1 MPTTIDENS
10 GRCITR
16 PRRALNQSS
25 RPRTANASGVVASA
39 TRAAGTPAPGTGR
52 SPARH
57 DTVSK
62 DLSGSSCPRRRS
74 RWKTDSGCHGRQG
87 GRARRGSGVQH
98 SSNRPTAIIAA
109 AGRPRQRSRPGSIRP
124 RAFQHGG
131 MVRRFGSREQRLDK
145 GIGVKRLQVVQ
156 GFADVNPRNHRP
168 LVTAAG
174 TYRSDPR
181 HGGSAR
187 CGMIQVQDAMVIHPT
202 GAFPIPRQP
211 SRRNAQMPV
220 PEVSLMIAAVAGVA
234 WSQPL
239 IPVSTP
245 RIDFGPESPQGQQ
258 IRCSLAQTISN
269 PPFSVLLPSLPFVPL
284 TVIG

>member
-1 MPTTIDENS
+1 MAAEARE
-10 GRCITR
+10 GLR
-16 PRRALNQSS
+16 PR
-25 RPRTANASGVVASA
+25 
-39 TRAAGTPAPGTGR
+39 
-52 SPARH
+52 
-57 DTVSK
+57 
-62 DLSGSSCPRRRS
+62 
-74 RWKTDSGCHGRQG
+74 
-87 GRARRGSGVQH
+87 SGVQH
-98 SSNRPTAIIAA
+98 SSNRPHAIIAV
-109 AGRPRQRSRPGSIRP
+109 AGRRRQRAWSRLGPSAIP
-124 RAFQHGG
+124 T
-131 MVRRFGSREQRLDK
+131 RRDGAAFGSREQRLDK

-156 GFADVNPRNHRP
+156 GFADVNPRHHRP

-181 HGGSAR
+181 QWRISKMRDDSGPGCAT
-187 CGMIQVQDAMVIHPT
+187 VIHPT

-258 IRCSLAQTISN
+258 IRCSLARPLSN
-269 PPFSVLLPSLPFVPL
+269 PTFSVLLPSLPFVPL